1 MCHYWH
7 AQPSEGYLLAK
18 IINTKIVGRE
28 GWGEGGGEGGRGSQG
43 LSNEFA
49 AMRSEAGQCALK
61 GVKAVSMQ
69 ILPFLIASS
78 LYSNLLDRSCLFT
91 LRTTVTRTVNLTRKV
106 CYAQNQSL

>member
-18 IINTKIVGRE
+18 IINTKIVERE
-28 GWGEGGGEGGRGSQG
+28 VSGGGGGGGSQG

-61 GVKAVSMQ
+61 GVKAVSRYC
-69 ILPFLIASS
+69 PSS
-78 LYSNLLDRSCLFT
+78 QQAISTLTCLTGPVCSLLGLW
-91 LRTTVTRTVNLTRKV
+91 
-106 CYAQNQSL
+106 